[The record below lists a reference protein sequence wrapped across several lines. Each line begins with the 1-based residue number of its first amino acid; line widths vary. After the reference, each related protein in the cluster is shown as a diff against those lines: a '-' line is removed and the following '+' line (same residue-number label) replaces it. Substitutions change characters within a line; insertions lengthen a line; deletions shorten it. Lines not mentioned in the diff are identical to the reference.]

1 MEKLKSLPDHPG
13 VYLMKDKRGMVIYV
27 GKAHSLRDRVRSY
40 FHKGASLS
48 HRIESMTQHVAD
60 IEWMVTGSDL
70 EALILENNLI
80 KKHKP
85 RYNVILRDDKNY
97 PFMRLAVED
106 KFPRIT
112 IVRRI
117 KHDGALYFG
126 PYVPVNA
133 MRETLKVI
141 KRVFPLATCKIDL
154 NRSYER
160 PCIEYEIGRCVGP
173 CVWAVSE
180 EGYKRVVRDV
190 RLFLEGKDKEL
201 LRAMK
206 ARMNEDAGRLNF
218 EEAAKIRDR
227 IFGIEKVIERQRI
240 VSAETKDMDV
250 IGLAREGNSV
260 DLQILFFRGGMLIGR
275 KDIFYETEGDI
286 TDEEILVSFIEQFYS
301 RDVIIPSEII
311 LQAEITD
318 VELVEKWLSGRKN
331 SKVKLSVPKRG
342 KKLGMLRLT
351 IENAEEAIKGHGKKM
366 EEKDKEVK
374 ELQQM
379 FDLPVIPDKIEAFDI
394 SNIFGAGAV
403 GSVVVWSG
411 GKFRKDEYR
420 HYKIKTVAGIDDFAM
435 MQEVVRRRYSKVPD
449 EETDEGSELPDLII
463 IDGGKGQLNAS
474 IEALEGVGIKD
485 IGIVGLAKARED
497 KLDRI
502 FLPGRSEAMELDMLS
517 PAPHLLQRIRD
528 EAHRFAISYHRKLR
542 GKEAMLSGLDNIKGI
557 GRGRKLALLKYFGSM
572 EALRVATVEELMK
585 APKMTKIA
593 ADVLCQAFRKGG

>member
-97 PFMRLAVED
+97 PFLRLAVED

-112 IVRRI
+112 VVRRI

-126 PYVPVNA
+126 PYVPVIA

-502 FLPGRSEAMELDMLS
+502 FLPERSEALELDMLS
-517 PAPHLLQRIRD
+517 PVTHLLQRIRD
-528 EAHRFAISYHRKLR
+528 QAHRFAI
-542 GKEAMLSGLDNIKGI
+542 
-557 GRGRKLALLKYFGSM
+557 
-572 EALRVATVEELMK
+572 
-585 APKMTKIA
+585 
-593 ADVLCQAFRKGG
+593 

>member
-97 PFMRLAVED
+97 PFLRLAVED

-112 IVRRI
+112 VVRRI